1 MCWTYMVFFLEAES
15 KEWSFELLRNAMPFV
30 SAVPFFLEIVCNHC
44 LCLQHKKMVKISD
57 LLASLGS
64 IDIVH
69 IIQKKQFL
77 LLVSINP
84 CKFG

>member
-1 MCWTYMVFFLEAES
+1 MVFFLEAES
-15 KEWSFELLRNAMPFV
+15 NKWSFELLRNAMPFVSAFV

-44 LCLQHKKMVKISD
+44 LCLQHKKMAKISD